1 MVVKLSTK
9 VGKGDIGDAVRFL
22 EEGGSVAK
30 AFRESLE
37 AGGTIV
43 DDVKKVAAAM
53 HGLLNCGLTR
63 EALVVLLQAKI
74 GNQRNGKLM
83 PKQTVN
89 DVVEALGNLDH
100 FLVKAGG
107 K

>member
-9 VGKGDIGDAVRFL
+9 VGKGEIGDAVRFL

-53 HGLLNCGLTR
+53 NGLLNSGLTR
-63 EALVVLLQAKI
+63 EALVILLREKI
-74 GNQRNGKLM
+74 GNQRNGHPM
-83 PKQTVN
+83 QKQTIN
-89 DVVEALGNLDH
+89 DVIDALGNLDH